1 MTAPMN
7 VLPGDSR
14 SLAILDILPIGVFV
28 TAADG
33 RQLYANAAV
42 ADILGRAIEPGMTA
56 EDRASFFRAYISG
69 TNDPYPPEKL
79 PSMRALLGERIH
91 VMDMEIRAPDRT
103 VIIDIAASPIFDEAG
118 KVVGSISAFH
128 DITSA
133 ARAAAAYRAL
143 VERVPVGIYSVT
155 PDGNFLLANPAL
167 RTMLGSSDDGDVSA
181 GNLERDDAP

>member
-1 MTAPMN
+1 MN

-28 TAADG
+28 IAPDG

-42 ADILGRAIEPGMTA
+42 ADILGRTIEPGTTA

-69 TNDPYPPEKL
+69 TNDPYPPEQL
-79 PSMRALLGERIH
+79 PSMRALRGERVH

-103 VIIDIAASPIFDEAG
+103 VVIDIAASPIFDEAG
-118 KVVGSISAFH
+118 KIVGSISAFH

-133 ARAAAAYRAL
+133 ARAASAYRAL
-143 VERVPVGIYSVT
+143 VERVPVGIYSVK
-155 PDGNFLLANPAL
+155 PDGDFLLANPAL
-167 RTMLGSSDDGDVSA
+167 RTMLGYAADDDLSD
-181 GNLERDDAP
+181 